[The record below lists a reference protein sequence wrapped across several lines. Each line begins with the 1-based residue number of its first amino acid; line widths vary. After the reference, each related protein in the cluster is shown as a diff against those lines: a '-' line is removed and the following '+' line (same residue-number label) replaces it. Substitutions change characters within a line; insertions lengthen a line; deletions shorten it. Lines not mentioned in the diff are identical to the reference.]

1 MNEPEISAPVPT
13 VDPVRVLDVVDRGR
27 RDELVVEHDREMLRV
42 RRRERV
48 VASALGDRARDLL
61 ERFAPAVGELEPDDR
76 LVAELLVEVLL
87 RIANVGAR
95 QRRVVLHHP
104 EAVGVGSVRAHL
116 LVAHHQ
122 DAFGDLDHL
131 GALALGIVEILE
143 RRLPRIGRLA
153 VVQRTLGDLI
163 ERIEPRPVS
172 GAVVAITLRIAPRG
186 LPHRL
191 KEPRDRLLLIGVLIG
206 IGLAV
211 LIEQIGFPVIK
222 EQLRRRPHLLSR
234 SLGVL
239 DPRQIDLDLVP
250 TGLQQLRLRHPER
263 VHPLAHDVQRP
274 LQRLRRN
281 RRLLRRRLGL
291 IHQLHPALQIQPQL
305 GIALIEHRKRR
316 GDQPQH
322 EEQNEQGAMALGH
335 AAGR

>member
-1 MNEPEISAPVPT
+1 MSVPDNAGLSCT
-13 VDPVRVLDVVDRGR
+13 TQKRSGSG
-27 RDELVVEHDREMLRV
+27 
-42 RRRERV
+42 
-48 VASALGDRARDLL
+48 ASARTFWSRTTRMPSGTSTTWARS
-61 ERFAPAVGELEPDDR
+61 RSAASR
-76 LVAELLVEVLL
+76 SSSA
-87 RIANVGAR
+87 AS
-95 QRRVVLHHP
+95 RVSDGWPLFS
-104 EAVGVGSVRAHL
+104 AA
-116 LVAHHQ
+116 
-122 DAFGDLDHL
+122 
-131 GALALGIVEILE
+131 
-143 RRLPRIGRLA
+143 
-153 VVQRTLGDLI
+153 LGDLI
-163 ERIEPRPVS
+163 ERIEPRPVG

-211 LIEQIGFPVIK
+211 LIEQIGFPVIE

-291 IHQLHPALQIQPQL
+291 VHQLHPALQIQPQL

-335 AAGR
+335 AAPSGLRGGRLLPVGGTDPTGKDPRAVESWLGMDAKRRGALGMQRFDST

>member
-1 MNEPEISAPVPT
+1 MSVPDNAGLSCT
-13 VDPVRVLDVVDRGR
+13 TQKRSGSG
-27 RDELVVEHDREMLRV
+27 
-42 RRRERV
+42 
-48 VASALGDRARDLL
+48 ASART
-61 ERFAPAVGELEPDDR
+61 
-76 LVAELLVEVLL
+76 
-87 RIANVGAR
+87 
-95 QRRVVLHHP
+95 
-104 EAVGVGSVRAHL
+104 L

-122 DAFGDLDHL
+122 DAFGDLDDL

-143 RRLPRIGRLA
+143 RRLPRVGRLA

-234 SLGVL
+234 PLGVL

-274 LQRLRRN
+274 LQRLRRD

-291 IHQLHPALQIQPQL
+291 IHQLHPTLQIQPQL

-322 EEQNEQGAMALGH
+322 EEQNEQGAMALGSCSPPEDSDG
-335 AAGR
+335 ADCFPSFDGA